1 MNIMNIY
8 KIFHAP
14 LLAVLATLL
23 ALTACHNDD
32 PQLTPPA
39 KPAIKPT
46 LPSGKGA
53 AVKQIKHNGEVG
65 DCYDWTLAYADGRLA
80 SASGMLRRGALED
93 DMSYAY
99 ALTFAYDAKGV
110 TIAHSKGESI
120 SVTLN
125 ASGCI
130 ESMKAGLNEYTFTYT
145 DGWLTGWSKIE
156 RTSSLGQV
164 TRYYS
169 SGTIG
174 YEDGDLKTIVY
185 LDTKDRVTKVTLT
198 PSADENINGLLP
210 ETVTRE
216 MGIEGY
222 EALYYGGFIG
232 KAPAHLTASVTKKAE
247 DSDTPT
253 TTNFVY
259 TRRGENTVL
268 CTYNEGRTTADYAY

>member
-1 MNIMNIY
+1 MRNY
-8 KIFHAP
+8 KS
-14 LLAVLATLL
+14 LAIALFSALTALL

-32 PQLTPPA
+32 PKLTPPA
-39 KPAIKPT
+39 KLAICPA
-46 LPSGKGA
+46 LPSGGNAPLKS
-53 AVKQIKHNGEVG
+53 VRHNGNID

-110 TIAHSKGESI
+110 TIAHSKGEGI

-125 ASGCI
+125 ASSCI

-185 LDTKDRVTKVTLT
+185 LDTKDRVTKVALT
-198 PSADENINGLLP
+198 PSADEKHQRVAARDRNPGNG
-210 ETVTRE
+210 
-216 MGIEGY
+216 
-222 EALYYGGFIG
+222 
-232 KAPAHLTASVTKKAE
+232 H
-247 DSDTPT
+247 
-253 TTNFVY
+253 
-259 TRRGENTVL
+259 
-268 CTYNEGRTTADYAY
+268 